1 MDTAC
6 IRSPTELSSALLT
19 NDAHADTSILLHSI
33 SLATLVFTIIAS
45 GIITIWNRYVIHQTP
60 FTWQKS
66 FSHILGIAQ
75 GRQLETNQRSI
86 VRSLHSSPT
95 PLRSIITT
103 SPRSS
108 LASRVHDQHKIE
120 QQEFTKTP
128 SPGIKNSKFKMTR
141 EHMANASFEEK
152 FGLLLLGI
160 DDDDWRES
168 LGSYYYG
175 DRD

>member
-1 MDTAC
+1 MNPAC
-6 IRSPTELSSALLT
+6 IPSPTELPSSLLA

-45 GIITIWNRYVIHQTP
+45 GIITIWNRYIIHQAP
-60 FTWQKS
+60 LAWRKS
-66 FSHILGIAQ
+66 FSRLRGMPQ
-75 GRQLETNQRSI
+75 GRQLETNQRLI
-86 VRSLHSSPT
+86 GRSPHSNPA
-95 PLRSIITT
+95 PLCSIIST

-108 LASRVHDQHKIE
+108 LTSRVHNLHQIE
-120 QQEFTKTP
+120 QQESTKTP
-128 SPGIKNSKFKMTR
+128 SLGIKNSKFKMTR

-168 LGSYYYG
+168 LGSYYYR